1 LEKTFQNI
9 PFLRITVALAA
20 GIIIGANYAL
30 NVTLVLAPLSVFLFL
45 LIILNKKY
53 KFEYSLYF
61 GTGVQLFFILIGIL
75 ITKQYNERPEFYDRG
90 YFIATVLETPQ
101 EKPNSWKSVV
111 QIEANLYSDSV
122 KPTSELVMV
131 YFAKNG
137 KVSKLESGDIILF
150 NSVPQPITN
159 NNNPYEFDYKKYLE
173 QKRIYRQVYLT
184 EDKWIKTNKTKFS
197 IVCQAERIRENLLE
211 IYREQPIDETEFEI
225 LSALT
230 LGYKRELDPET
241 KRIFS
246 SSGAM
251 HVLAVSGLHVGI
263 IFLAITLMF
272 GFLRKYKSGRLLFII
287 VTISI
292 LWFYAIITG
301 LSPSVMRASAM
312 FSIFVIGQNLNRKP
326 NIYNSL
332 AASAFFLLLINPNN
346 LFDAGFQLSYSAVFG
361 IVFLQP
367 KLEKLL
373 AVKNR
378 ALKYLWQLITVSIA
392 AQFATFPIT
401 IYYFGQFPV
410 YFWLANTFVIPAVMF
425 LVPFGI
431 LLLFI
436 SKIHFLANILAFTL
450 NFTIK
455 TIYFLLSF
463 IEQLPY
469 SVFDTSVNKVQFI
482 FILTIVCA
490 LFIFIRDYKKI
501 YLHTTLFF
509 TLLLSLNAL
518 ITEINRLNYNEL
530 IVYNTPKNLSIHLI
544 HRKRNYII
552 TEEKINKDEMHFF
565 PGITTARKLGLN
577 NPVFLTTSDNFDDGK
592 ILLKNGFVFFE
603 GKTIVLRKNLK
614 DINKTLLPDFIINPT
629 NPENYNYSE
638 NPKTTV
644 ISNKRYIETEVVK
657 TAKIHLI
664 TLQGAFRKKW

>member
-9 PFLRITVALAA
+9 PFLRLAVALAA
-20 GIIIGANYAL
+20 GIIIGVKYAVNEAL
-30 NVTLVLAPLSVFLFL
+30 GLAILTLILFL
-45 LIILNKKY
+45 LVVINKKY

-61 GTGVQLFFILIGIL
+61 GTGVQLFFIWLGIL
-75 ITKQYNERPEFYDRG
+75 ITQHYNEKPEFYDKGR
-90 YFIATVLETPQ
+90 FVATILETPQ
-101 EKPNSWKSVV
+101 EKPNSWKSVI
-111 QIEANLYSDSV
+111 QIKSVHYTDSV
-122 KPTSELVMV
+122 KHTNELVTA
-131 YFAKNG
+131 YFAKNE
-137 KVSKLESGDIILF
+137 KVTKLKSGDIIQF
-150 NSVPQPITN
+150 RIAPQLITN

-184 EDKWIKTNKTKFS
+184 EENWTKTNNTKFS

-211 IYREQPIDETEFEI
+211 IYRNQRIDEIEFEI

-272 GFLRKYKSGRLLFII
+272 GFLRKFKSGRLLFII

-346 LFDAGFQLSYSAVFG
+346 LFDTGFQLSYSAVFG

-367 KLEKLL
+367 KLEKIIFI
-373 AVKNR
+373 KNR
-378 ALKYLWQLITVSIA
+378 VFKYFWQLITVSIA
-392 AQFATFPIT
+392 AQIATFPIT
-401 IYYFGQFPV
+401 TYYFGQFPT

-436 SKIHFLANILAFTL
+436 SKIHFLANILAIAL
-450 NFTIK
+450 NYTIK
-455 TIYFLLSF
+455 TIYYLLST

-469 SVFDTSVNKVQFI
+469 SVFEISVNSVQLI
-482 FILTIVCA
+482 FIIIIVCA
-490 LFIFIRDYKKI
+490 VLIFIMNYKTF
-501 YLHTTLFF
+501 YLHTTLVF
-509 TLLLSLNAL
+509 TLLLSINAL

-530 IVYNTPKNLSIHLI
+530 IVYNTPKNPSIHLI
-544 HRKRNYII
+544 HGKKNYII
-552 TEEKINKDEMHFF
+552 SEEKINEDEMHYF
-565 PGITTARKLGLN
+565 PAITTVRKLGLKH
-577 NPVFLTTSDNFDDGK
+577 PVFLISSDTFTNGEIF
-592 ILLKNGFVFFE
+592 LKNGFAFFE
-603 GKTIVLRKNLK
+603 GKTIMLRKNLTT
-614 DINKTLLPDFIINPT
+614 DNKGRLPDFIINPT
-629 NPENYNYSE
+629 NTEIFQNLN
-638 NPKTTV
+638 NPHTTV
-644 ISNKRYIETEVVK
+644 ISNKRYINQDEMK
-657 TAKIHLI
+657 IAKIHFI